1 MMIDEKK
8 MLKLMDKAVKAG
20 GYQIVLGAR
29 GIEILYEDE
38 WKIGLD
44 NDKITSRI
52 KGKIVEH
59 MDFLPTEGAWM
70 VSAAGA
76 QKMEISTALM
86 KCGAMLPQRKLDM
99 LQTSLSLGGMI
110 VYQNETTKVCAA
122 VPAWWVTL
130 TGSTGVKIDT
140 QHGLC
145 YKTEEGESA
154 IARCMT
160 KRIETGT
167 EYGRRIAVILE
178 ALERVRM
185 VGAENAEQLPGQEDM
200 LAEGTEDGENAADD

>member
-1 MMIDEKK
+1 MIDEKK
-8 MLKLMDKAVKAG
+8 LLKLMDKAVKAG
-20 GYQIVLGAR
+20 GYQLVIGAR
-29 GIEILYEDE
+29 GIEILYEED

-59 MDFLPTEGAWM
+59 MDFLPTDGAWM
-70 VSAAGA
+70 VYADGA
-76 QKMEISTALM
+76 QKMEIATALM
-86 KCGAMLPQRKLDM
+86 KCGAMLPQRTLPM
-99 LQTSLSLGGMI
+99 LQTNLSLGGMI
-110 VYQNETTKVCAA
+110 IYQNEVTKRCAA

-140 QHGLC
+140 EHGFC

-160 KRIETGT
+160 KRVETGT

-185 VGAENAEQLPGQEDM
+185 VGAESAAKLPGQEDM
-200 LAEGTEDGENAADD
+200 LTEGADDGENAADD

>member
-1 MMIDEKK
+1 MIDEKK
-8 MLKLMDKAVKAG
+8 LLKLMDKAVKAG
-20 GYQIVLGAR
+20 GYQLVIGAR
-29 GIEILYEDE
+29 GIEILYEKD

-59 MDFLPTEGAWM
+59 MDFLPNEGAWM
-70 VSAAGA
+70 VYANGA

-86 KCGAMLPQRKLDM
+86 NCGAMMPQRELPM
-99 LQTSLSLGGMI
+99 LQTTLSLGGMV
-110 VYQNETTKVCAA
+110 VYQNEKTNVCAA
-122 VPAWWVTL
+122 VPTWWVAL
-130 TGSTGVKIDT
+130 AGSTGVNIDT
-140 QHGLC
+140 EHGFC

-160 KRIETGT
+160 KRVETGT
-167 EYGRRIAVILE
+167 EYGRRIAVTLE

-185 VGAENAEQLPGQEDM
+185 VGAESAAELPGQEDM
-200 LAEGTEDGENAADD
+200 LTEGADDGENAADD

>member
-1 MMIDEKK
+1 MIDEKK
-8 MLKLMDKAVKAG
+8 LLKLMDKAVKAG
-20 GYQIVLGAR
+20 GYQLVIGAR
-29 GIEILYEDE
+29 GIEILYEEE

-44 NDKITSRI
+44 NDKITSKI

-59 MDFLPTEGAWM
+59 MDFLPTDGAWM
-70 VSAAGA
+70 VYADGA
-76 QKMEISTALM
+76 QKMEIGTALM
-86 KCGAMLPQRKLDM
+86 KCGALLPQRTLDM
-99 LQTSLSLGGMI
+99 LQTSLNLGGMV
-110 VYQNETTKVCAA
+110 VYQNEMTKVCAA
-122 VPAWWVTL
+122 VPTWWVTL

-140 QHGLC
+140 QHGFC

-160 KRIETGT
+160 KRVETGT

-185 VGAENAEQLPGQEDM
+185 VGAESVAELPGQEDM
-200 LAEGTEDGENAADD
+200 LTEGADDGENAADA